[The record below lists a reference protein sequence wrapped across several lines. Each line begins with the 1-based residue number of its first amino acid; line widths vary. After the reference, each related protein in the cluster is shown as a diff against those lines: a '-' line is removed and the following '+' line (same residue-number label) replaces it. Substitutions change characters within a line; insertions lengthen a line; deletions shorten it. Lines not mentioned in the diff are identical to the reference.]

1 MKKTEKLQIMHD
13 FFFFFSWL
21 GAFTLSKVEEW
32 LMEMSLYVRT

>member
-13 FFFFFSWL
+13 FFFFSWL
-21 GAFTLSKVEEW
+21 GAFTLSKVEGW